1 LISDSFIDQ
10 LQKHLN
16 KTLPAMESQYKMA
29 GSYRPVVS
37 IEEAIEKQ
45 AKTAGILILVTKM
58 DEDFHFLMIQR
69 TTYDGAHSG
78 QMAFPGGKKEPQD
91 ASILDTAIRECYEEI
106 GIHVS
111 KSDILGA
118 LTPLFIPVS
127 HFVVYPFLAYI
138 DSPLQLIKDTTE
150 VEEIYLFNIQ
160 DFFKSENIQDFSFQ
174 IQNQTM
180 TVPSYRFKEQT
191 VWGASA
197 MILSEWY
204 DLMQNLQD

>member
-1 LISDSFIDQ
+1 
-10 LQKHLN
+10 
-16 KTLPAMESQYKMA
+16 
-29 GSYRPVVS
+29 
-37 IEEAIEKQ
+37 
-45 AKTAGILILVTKM
+45 
-58 DEDFHFLMIQR
+58 
-69 TTYDGAHSG
+69 
-78 QMAFPGGKKEPQD
+78 MAFPGGKKEPQD

-174 IQNQTM
+174 MQNQMM
-180 TVPSYRFKEQT
+180 TVPSYQFQGQT

-197 MILSEWY
+197 MILSEWF
-204 DLMQNLQD
+204 DIIQKIR

>member
-37 IEEAIEKQ
+37 IDEAIEKQ
-45 AKTAGILILVTKM
+45 AKSAGVLILVTKLKT
-58 DEDFHFLMIQR
+58 DFHFLMIQR

-78 QMAFPGGKKEPQD
+78 QMAFPGGKKEPHD
-91 ASILDTAIRECYEEI
+91 TSILDTAIRECYEEI
-106 GIHVS
+106 GIKVS

-118 LTPLFIPVS
+118 LTPLYIPVS
-127 HFVVYPFLAYI
+127 HFVVYPFIAFI
-138 DSPLQLIKDTTE
+138 DAPLQFIKDPTE
-150 VEEIYLFNIQ
+150 VEAIYLFKVQ
-160 DFFKSENIQDFSFQ
+160 DFFKPENIQDFSFQ
-174 IQNQTM
+174 IQNQMM
-180 TVPSYRFKEQT
+180 TVPSYQFQGQT

-197 MILSEWY
+197 MILSEWF
-204 DLMQNLQD
+204 DIIQKIR

>member
-1 LISDSFIDQ
+1 M
-10 LQKHLN
+10 
-16 KTLPAMESQYKMA
+16 ASQYKMA

-69 TTYDGAHSG
+69 TMYDGAHSG

-127 HFVVYPFLAYI
+127 HFVVYPFLAFI
-138 DSPLQLIKDTTE
+138 DAPSQFVKEPNE
-150 VEEIYLFNIQ
+150 VEAIFLFKLHE
-160 DFFKSENIQDFSFQ
+160 FFKPENIQDFSFQ
-174 IQNQTM
+174 MQNQTM
-180 TVPSYRFKEQT
+180 TVPSYRFQEQNQ
-191 VWGASA
+191 S
-197 MILSEWY
+197 
-204 DLMQNLQD
+204 

>member
-1 LISDSFIDQ
+1 MIHNHLIAQ
-10 LQKHLN
+10 LKEQLN
-16 KTLPAMESQYKMA
+16 KTLPGMASQYKMA

-37 IEEAIEKQ
+37 IDEAIEKQ
-45 AKTAGILILVTKM
+45 AKTAGVLILITKVNSN
-58 DEDFHFLMIQR
+58 FHFLMIQR

-91 ASILDTAIRECYEEI
+91 ATILDTAIRECYEEI

-127 HFVVYPFLAYI
+127 QFVVYPFIAYI
-138 DSPLQLIKDTTE
+138 DSSLQFKKDPNE
-150 VEEIYLFNIQ
+150 VEEIYLFNLQ
-160 DFFKSENIQDFSFQ
+160 DFFKPENIQDFSFQ

-180 TVPSYRFKEQT
+180 TVPSYRFQEQT

-204 DLMQNLQD
+204 DLMQNI

>member
-1 LISDSFIDQ
+1 M
-10 LQKHLN
+10 
-16 KTLPAMESQYKMA
+16 ASQYKMA

-37 IEEAIEKQ
+37 IDEAIEKQ
-45 AKTAGILILVTKM
+45 AKTAGVLILITKVNS
-58 DEDFHFLMIQR
+58 DFHFLMIQR

-106 GIHVS
+106 GIYVS
-111 KSDILGA
+111 KCDILGA

-127 HFVVYPFLAYI
+127 QFVVYPFISYI
-138 DSPLQLIKDTTE
+138 NSPLQFKKDPNE
-150 VEEIYLFNIQ
+150 VEEIYLFNLQ
-160 DFFKSENIQDFSFQ
+160 DFFKPENIQDFSFQ
-174 IQNQTM
+174 VQNQTM
-180 TVPSYRFKEQT
+180 TVPSYRFQERT

-204 DLMQNLQD
+204 DLMQNIQA

>member
-174 IQNQTM
+174 MQNQMM
-180 TVPSYRFKEQT
+180 TVPSYQFQGQT

-197 MILSEWY
+197 MILSEWF
-204 DLMQNLQD
+204 DIIQKIR

>member
-37 IEEAIEKQ
+37 IDEALEKQ
-45 AKTAGILILVTKM
+45 AKSAGVLILVTKL
-58 DEDFHFLMIQR
+58 ETDFHFLMIQR
-69 TTYDGAHSG
+69 TMYDGAHSG

-180 TVPSYRFKEQT
+180 TVPSYRFQEQT

>member
-10 LQKHLN
+10 LQKHLY

-174 IQNQTM
+174 MQNQMM
-180 TVPSYRFKEQT
+180 TVPSYQFQGQT

-197 MILSEWY
+197 MILSEWF
-204 DLMQNLQD
+204 DIIQKIR